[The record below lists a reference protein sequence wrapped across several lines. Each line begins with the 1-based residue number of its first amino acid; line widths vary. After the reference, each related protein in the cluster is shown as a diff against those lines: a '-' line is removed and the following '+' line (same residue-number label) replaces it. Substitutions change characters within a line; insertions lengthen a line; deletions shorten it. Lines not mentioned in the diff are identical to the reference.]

1 LCNPLQAA
9 KAPEKVLT
17 IEDFPET
24 IRGDLICV
32 QKVMEKLHE
41 VLAERTM
48 HLQHMYDILR
58 DFIFRG
64 ELDLK
69 WKDEHIHQDAPFTLL
84 LKDLKADLDVQSC
97 LDTHFMV
104 S

>member
-17 IEDFPET
+17 IEDFPER
-24 IRGDLICV
+24 IRGDLIYV

-58 DFIFRG
+58 DFIFGGNSILNGRTNTFITMP
-64 ELDLK
+64 LS
-69 WKDEHIHQDAPFTLL
+69 HSSSRI
-84 LKDLKADLDVQSC
+84 
-97 LDTHFMV
+97 
-104 S
+104 